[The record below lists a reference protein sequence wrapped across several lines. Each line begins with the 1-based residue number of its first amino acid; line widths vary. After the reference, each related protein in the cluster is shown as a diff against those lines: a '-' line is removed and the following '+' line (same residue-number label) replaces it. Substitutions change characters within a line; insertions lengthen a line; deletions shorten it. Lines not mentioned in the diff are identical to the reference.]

1 MRNSSDIGSKLATE
15 SAKSSKAASCNL
27 MILLTG
33 VSRDKPIGSVCLKG
47 LKGEEGPLSKSS
59 IDCLNGLI
67 KSLYMATANR
77 VIKRKSWARREKDEV
92 ESSEAKNSSETI
104 LRINKARMTI
114 PNVFCILI

>member
-1 MRNSSDIGSKLATE
+1 LN
-15 SAKSSKAASCNL
+15 
-27 MILLTG
+27 
-33 VSRDKPIGSVCLKG
+33 G

-67 KSLYMATANR
+67 KNRYKATANR
-77 VIKRKSWARREKDEV
+77 VIKRKSWASREKE
-92 ESSEAKNSSETI
+92 EAERIGAKNSSETI